1 MVSVPASLNLSRT
14 TFAAVLEPRDAAYC
28 RSSSEGMSLQNMHE
42 TPKPF
47 YGTTA
52 DNHFIGLMYGAFV
65 CVHSLQDGL
74 SAIYI
79 YNCVYLYVH
88 LFKVVPQF
96 VFLHGAGAWL
106 TCVPFFLD
114 LVALAS
120 DCFVSLGNSY
130 AKSPTFVATSFF
142 FFILIAKVLFKECF
156 LAGLCAV

>member
-1 MVSVPASLNLSRT
+1 MLHIAGPVLKACLPRTCTRHLNLFMALLRAT
-14 TFAAVLEPRDAAYC
+14 TLFDSCMELLSV
-28 RSSSEGMSLQNMHE
+28 S
-42 TPKPF
+42 T
-47 YGTTA
+47 
-52 DNHFIGLMYGAFV
+52 HFRMDYQP
-65 CVHSLQDGL
+65 S
-74 SAIYI
+74 I